1 MLYQIQSSQP
11 NLRKQKS
18 TESLDYIDGF
28 SITASRKKP
37 NDTKRKAS
45 NGTSSSTSVTPNA
58 AQAPISAIVP
68 RQKGSSSGSPPPQS
82 KKRTLANMQH
92 YEQPHWKQS
101 VQQQIG
107 SIKQYGCINL
117 SEHNE
122 NKINDILSNLKK
134 NSDGNLWIPS
144 KYSIVSFNHE
154 DANLHKTFELI
165 TFGKYIT
172 IVPVIFI
179 DDSPYTTEAICCTDI
194 DNPNHNKYSYLIT
207 KPINSSQILTRKNQG
222 FDCNEFKKSL
232 KSCDSHNVNT
242 VLTSIEKLSKYN
254 EILKN
259 IMNQL
264 LETFDDPNQ
273 DEKDFTFTKAQI
285 KKIDPSYSS
294 TNQ

>member
-1 MLYQIQSSQP
+1 MLYPIQSSQP

-18 TESLDYIDGF
+18 TESLDSIDGF
-28 SITASRKKP
+28 SITASKNKP
-37 NDTKRKAS
+37 NNTKRKAS

-101 VQQQIG
+101 VQQQIS
-107 SIKQYGCINL
+107 SIKQYGCMDL
-117 SEHNE
+117 SQHNE
-122 NKINDILSNLKK
+122 NEINDILSNLKK

-165 TFGKYIT
+165 AFGKYIT

-207 KPINSSQILTRKNQG
+207 KPINSSQILTRENEG
-222 FDCNEFKKSL
+222 FNCNEFKESL
-232 KSCDSHNVNT
+232 KSCINNK
-242 VLTSIEKLSKYN
+242 VLKSIEKLPRYN
-254 EILKN
+254 EILKI

-285 KKIDPSYSS
+285 EKIDPSYSS